1 MFNFRAAFY
10 TPKGVVTSYPKLFQP
25 SSSFISSL
33 PFGNPFPRQATPDV
47 THRIHRPSDMPGP
60 YDTKEETP
68 HHLVEARLRCPNGE
82 SESSFKMEVYP
93 CIPPKIRWME
103 HHVYPFPRIIFYDF
117 SRFGKKSEGTK
128 SETTG
133 NQGWFTCPLG
143 GVPSGCHDAWEMSR
157 PTLVIHL
164 FWA

>member
-1 MFNFRAAFY
+1 
-10 TPKGVVTSYPKLFQP
+10 
-25 SSSFISSL
+25 
-33 PFGNPFPRQATPDV
+33 
-47 THRIHRPSDMPGP
+47 MPGP

-68 HHLVEARLRCPNGE
+68 HHLGETSGRPNGE
-82 SESSFKMEVYP
+82 LVNHPLKWEYTHVYT
-93 CIPPKIRWME
+93 PKIRME

-157 PTLVIHL
+157 PTKYWTPRNL
-164 FWA
+164 